1 VLQVGGHKVLV
12 DVRYKLA
19 NFGEARQHLE
29 CGMQL
34 YEVAPWPEVTAEH
47 LDDPGPNLLIY
58 GSVVLWVLGFPDRAK
73 QTALDA
79 VALAQRGG
87 HRLSIAHT
95 VYMAGHLAELAG
107 DWDEV
112 QRSNDETAAL
122 AEEWGLT
129 GLRQQVARRDRLVAV
144 ALRSDPEEIA
154 YKRQNPQP
162 GFARSLHEA
171 VVAQALGRTG
181 QPEEGLSIIEA
192 AVRWSEETSSLF
204 YHAEL
209 HRVWAELLVQLG
221 RTDEAES
228 NLDLALTIARQQGAK
243 MWELRAAHDLAR
255 LWLDQGRS
263 RDAYEL
269 LTPVYGWFNEGSDTP
284 DLQSARALLGELS

>member
-19 NFGEARQHLE
+19 KFEEARQHLE
-29 CGMQL
+29 RGMAL
-34 YEVAPWPEVTAEH
+34 YEAAPWPEVTGEH
-47 LDDPGPNLLIY
+47 LDDPGPDLLIY
-58 GSVVLWVLGFPDRAK
+58 GSVVLWALGYPERAK
-73 QTALDA
+73 QTAADA
-79 VALAQRGG
+79 VSLARRGG

-95 VYMAGHLAELAG
+95 AYMAGHLAELAG

-144 ALRSDPEEIA
+144 ALRCEPEEIA

-171 VVAQALGRTG
+171 VVAQALARTG
-181 QPEEGLSIIEA
+181 QPEEGL
-192 AVRWSEETSSLF
+192 
-204 YHAEL
+204 
-209 HRVWAELLVQLG
+209 
-221 RTDEAES
+221 
-228 NLDLALTIARQQGAK
+228 AL
-243 MWELRAAHDLAR
+243 
-255 LWLDQGRS
+255 
-263 RDAYEL
+263 
-269 LTPVYGWFNEGSDTP
+269 
-284 DLQSARALLGELS
+284 